1 MIMVWLVVNQKRTGH
16 YNKYDKFIISK
27 MAYKLAIMLINTFKY
42 LNNVIILKKYYIIIK
57 NIIYL

>member
-16 YNKYDKFIISK
+16 YNKYNKIIVSK
-27 MAYKLAIMLINTFKY
+27 MVYKLSIMLINTFKY
-42 LNNVIILKKYYIIIK
+42 LNNLIILKKYYIIIK